1 MEKTTRGKGVTSTPD
16 RPEADAFRVDTEKI
30 RAQIRRWQEKVLDLT
45 KSNPLL
51 GLNRSR
57 VAKLRVTEPEAHDLF
72 ARLVIDENE
81 LRMPLVRKKHAAK
94 SLDETEPTEIQEEQ
108 GLRIEPGDIEL
119 DASALELMRRL
130 R

>member
-1 MEKTTRGKGVTSTPD
+1 MEKTTREKGATKPTLT
-16 RPEADAFRVDTEKI
+16 PEASALRVDTEKI
-30 RAQIRRWQEKVLDLT
+30 RLQIRRWQEKVLDLT

-81 LRMPLVRKKHAAK
+81 LRMPLVRKKPAAK
-94 SLDETEPTEIQEEQ
+94 NLDETELTEIQEEQ
-108 GLRIEPGDIEL
+108 GIRIEPGDIEL
-119 DASALELMRRL
+119 E
-130 R
+130 